1 MQGSLSRLNIGQS
14 VIFSAGMTIK
24 LLMAAHGVSVGTMS
38 TGDFVMIQA
47 LFLQMAG
54 PLFNMGTF
62 FREIDQSRVDIEDLF
77 HMLKQKPL
85 VHEKTDA

>member
-1 MQGSLSRLNIGQS
+1 
-14 VIFSAGMTIK
+14 
-24 LLMAAHGVSVGTMS
+24 
-38 TGDFVMIQA
+38 
-47 LFLQMAG
+47 MAG

-85 VHEKTDA
+85 VHEKTDASKFKFKSG